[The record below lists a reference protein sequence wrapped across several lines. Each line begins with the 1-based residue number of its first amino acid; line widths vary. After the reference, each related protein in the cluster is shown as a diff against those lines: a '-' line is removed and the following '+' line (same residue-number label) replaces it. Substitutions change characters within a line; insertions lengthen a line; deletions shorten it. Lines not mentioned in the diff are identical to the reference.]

1 MIRLIILLLL
11 MIFVVLLF
19 AFLKGASA
27 LNETEKQIEDEEQIR
42 WLEQYKQQK

>member
-1 MIRLIILLLL
+1 MIRLIILCLF
-11 MIFVVLLF
+11 ITFVVLLF